1 MRRGSPS
8 APWGRCRSHGAPHG
22 GVPPGEEA
30 AQRPHVAFSTRRSA
44 PPGHRSRPG
53 KPVADIGCGGQGG
66 GVPHSGEESRWTS
79 RPRAPWPGGR
89 RWPATTAPLTV
100 AAVPASGLCPPG
112 WCGIVHLDGVTLA
125 TAPDPGT
132 ARTLRA
138 ALSVLPPGEHTD
150 PGAVGRAL
158 TEVRFPGLD
167 GSGVGPHP
175 STVGSCALAGP
186 GAQVGPS
193 GSAGPDASP
202 VAAVLGPAVLAYLA
216 PGDFLPAHH
225 GAPVSTTGSG
235 DPRIRG
241 LLERVGPREAGE
253 SGLGGPGV
261 PVSVLM
267 EGDRAVAAAGYVR
280 QGGRTAHL
288 CVLTDTD
295 RRGRGLARTVASAA
309 TARALAEGLLPQWR
323 ARPPASRAVA
333 ASLGYRTLGA
343 QLSLRLART
352 PGPSPSEGGGT
363 G

>member
-1 MRRGSPS
+1 MDELSVRALAR
-8 APWGRCRSHGAPHG
+8 W
-22 GVPPGEEA
+22 
-30 AQRPHVAFSTRRSA
+30 VA
-44 PPGHRSRPG
+44 
-53 KPVADIGCGGQGG
+53 VAGPQGTPL
-66 GVPHSGEESRWTS
+66 V
-79 RPRAPWPGGR
+79 
-89 RWPATTAPLTV
+89 TTAPLTV

-138 ALSVLPPGEHTD
+138 ALSVLSPREHTD

-158 TEVRFPGLD
+158 TEVRFPG
-167 GSGVGPHP
+167 
-175 STVGSCALAGP
+175 
-186 GAQVGPS
+186 
-193 GSAGPDASP
+193 PDASP
-202 VAAVLGPAVLAYLA
+202 VVEVLGPAALAYLA
-216 PGDFLPAHH
+216 PGDLLPAHH

-235 DPRIRG
+235 APGIGD

-261 PVSVLM
+261 PVSVLR
-267 EGDRAVAAAGYVR
+267 EGDRVVAAAGYVR

-343 QLSLRLART
+343 QLSLRLT
-352 PGPSPSEGGGT
+352 PPPGPPHP
-363 G
+363 